1 MNVDEIIMYQPT
13 SSVDENEKN
22 EAKYG
27 QKDSYISSI
36 LSASDSK
43 NKYNF
48 LDDNWVHKMILQFD
62 RKLIKNQE
70 QRIKYAN
77 EPTNFLSECHSLS
90 DLFDFQTDAKTFEG
104 FK

>member
-1 MNVDEIIMYQPT
+1 MNVDEIIQYQPT
-13 SSVDENEKN
+13 SSVDENEK
-22 EAKYG
+22 KRDQK
-27 QKDSYISSI
+27 QKDSFISSI
-36 LSASDSK
+36 LAQSDSK

-77 EPTNFLSECHSLS
+77 EPTNFLSP
-90 DLFDFQTDAKTFEG
+90 
-104 FK
+104 

>member
-1 MNVDEIIMYQPT
+1 MDVDEIIKYQPT
-13 SSVDENEKN
+13 SSVDEHEKSDQ
-22 EAKYG
+22 K
-27 QKDSYISSI
+27 QKDSYISNI
-36 LSASDSK
+36 LAQSDSK

-77 EPTNFLSECHSLS
+77 EPTNFLS
-90 DLFDFQTDAKTFEG
+90 
-104 FK
+104 

>member
-1 MNVDEIIMYQPT
+1 MDVDEIIQYQPT
-13 SSVDENEKN
+13 SSVDEGEKN
-22 EAKYG
+22 DQKYG
-27 QKDSYISSI
+27 QNKNSYINSI

-77 EPTNFLSECHSLS
+77 EPTNFLSAIRI
-90 DLFDFQTDAKTFEG
+90 F
-104 FK
+104 